1 MYKRLILSVFFVL
14 FSLIYASG
22 NGGRDLRYATLDYTA
37 DENFDPEL
45 YIEDLSVY
53 LSSYSYSVGIN
64 SYNPVTI
71 KYDGEKYWRFTNDI
85 CVKKQE
91 MDVRLNVV
99 IEQRQP
105 YLSYRKKKNDYSIHF
120 NFIVFPWGNDQTE
133 EVFFFRNELYEIIK
147 SFHESRLIPIDQS

>member
-1 MYKRLILSVFFVL
+1 MYKRLIVSVFFVL

-105 YLSYRKKKNDYSIHF
+105 YLSYRKMI
-120 NFIVFPWGNDQTE
+120 IVFTSILSYFLGETTKLKKS
-133 EVFFFRNELYEIIK
+133 FFFEMSYMKL
-147 SFHESRLIPIDQS
+147 